1 MSPGRG
7 RLLALVLAGGEGG
20 RLGAL
25 TEERAKPA
33 VPFAGVYRL
42 IDFPLSNCR
51 HSGISDVW
59 VLQQY
64 EPRRLTEH
72 LAGGRPW
79 DLDRTYG
86 GFRVVHPYLG
96 DEEAGWYR
104 GNADALYRNLE
115 ALGEFGPELVLVLS
129 ADHVYKLDYRDV
141 AETHRATGAEV
152 TVVTTEV
159 PPADAGR
166 FGLVQ
171 VDGDGRITAFEY
183 KPDEPRGTLATA
195 EIFLYDAEALR
206 GVLEEIAAG
215 REPDDSHGDF
225 GDELLP
231 RFVERGRAYAHR
243 LDGYWRDV
251 GTVPSYWGAHM
262 ELLSADAPLRL
273 DDRAWPILS
282 SAPQRP
288 PALVRETA
296 EVHDSL
302 VSPGCVIAGRVERSV
317 LSPGVVVEAGASVEN
332 AVLHHDVVVRRG
344 ARVTTAIVDGGVEVE
359 PGAAIEGSPDDV
371 AIVGERERVTAV
383 ARPASE

>member
-1 MSPGRG
+1 MSRGRR

-25 TEERAKPA
+25 TDERAKP
-33 VPFAGVYRL
+33 VIPFAGVYRL
-42 IDFPLSNCR
+42 IDFPLSNCL
-51 HSGISDVW
+51 HSGVSDVW

-86 GFRVVHPYLG
+86 GLRVVHPYLG
-96 DEEAGWYR
+96 DAEAGWYR

-115 ALGEFGPELVLVLS
+115 ALSEFGPDLVLVLS

-141 AETHRATGAEV
+141 ADTHRATGAEV

-159 PPADAGR
+159 PRADAHR
-166 FGLVQ
+166 FGLVD
-171 VDGDGRITAFEY
+171 VDGDGRIAAFEY
-183 KPDEPRGTLATA
+183 KPDEPRGAVATA
-195 EIFLYDAEALR
+195 EVFLYDADVLS
-206 GVLEEIAAG
+206 GVLEEIAAA
-215 REPDDSHGDF
+215 REPDASHGDF

-231 RFVERGRAYAHR
+231 RFIERGRAFAHR

-262 ELLSADAPLRL
+262 ELLSADPPLRL
-273 DDRAWPILS
+273 DDRGWPILS

-288 PALVRETA
+288 PAFVGRAA
-296 EVHDSL
+296 EVEDSL
-302 VSPGCVIAGRVERSV
+302 ISPGCRVAGRVQRSV
-317 LSPGVVVEAGASVEN
+317 LSPGVVVEEGASVSD
-332 AVLHHDVVVRRG
+332 AVLLHDVVVRRG
-344 ARVTTAIVDGGVEVE
+344 ARVATAVIDAGAGLDAGAEVE
-359 PGAAIEGSPDDV
+359 GAPEEPAVVP
-371 AIVGERERVTAV
+371 ERERVRA
-383 ARPASE
+383 